1 MSNTSFV
8 MDVEGGGGEKGE
20 GKFPLFHK
28 ETGYVECVL
37 RASEA
42 VFIPRGWWHYV
53 RGLEVSFS
61 VSFWWD

>member
-8 MDVEGGGGEKGE
+8 MDVEGGGGENGE
-20 GKFPLFHK
+20 GEFPLFHK
-28 ETGYVECVL
+28 EARYVECVL